1 VPSST
6 PLVWKQIGRAIAG
19 NATWDTLRTTA
30 LSGDGT
36 TLAVGAPGEWGG
48 NDRPGYVEVYKL
60 NSSLALSQVGQHM
73 SGLLLGSLFGTST
86 SLSYDGRTIA
96 IGSPGDWTIDATSP
110 GFVRVYRLDGDNSS
124 WIQLGQ
130 DINGEAG
137 DYLGVSVSL
146 SADGNTLAVGA
157 FGNDRNGTGSGQVT
171 VFRLD
176 DSDLTCLTWTQFG
189 NKLNG
194 EAANDESGWSVSLS
208 ADGKA
213 VAVGAKGNN
222 KNGNGYA
229 SGHVRVYRIDDNE
242 SIWYQSGHDIDG
254 YPGDRFGT
262 SVSISSDGY
271 TIAVG
276 GPGDIWE
283 ENRAGYVSVYRY
295 DETNLRWNQI
305 GDNIYAEGY
314 GGVFG
319 VVVSLSAD
327 GATVAV
333 AALAHDDEVIGDD
346 AGQVKVFHYEDASS
360 TWIQRGQ
367 AIVGEGAYDYS
378 GSSISLAANGKTL
391 AIASQWNDDNGEN
404 SGHVRVFGI
413 GNE

>member
-6 PLVWKQIGRAIAG
+6 PLIWKQIGRAIAG

-36 TLAVGAPGEWGG
+36 TLAVGAPGEWKRY
-48 NDRPGYVEVYKL
+48 DRPGYVEVYKL
-60 NSSLALSQVGQHM
+60 NSSMVLSQIGQHM
-73 SGLLLGSLFGTST
+73 FGFLGSLFGLST
-86 SLSYDGRTIA
+86 SLSYDGKTIA
-96 IGSPGDWTIDATSP
+96 IGAPGDWTIDATSP
-110 GFVRVYRLDGDNSS
+110 GFVRVYRLDDDNPS

-130 DINGEAG
+130 EIYGEAG

-157 FGNDRNGTGSGQVT
+157 FGNDRNGAGSGQVT
-171 VFRLD
+171 VFQLD
-176 DSDLTCLTWTQFG
+176 DSGSAWTQLG

-213 VAVGAKGNN
+213 VAVGAKGND
-222 KNGNGYA
+222 KSGNGDK
-229 SGHVRVYRIDDNE
+229 SGHARVYRIDDNE
-242 SIWYQSGHDIDG
+242 SIWYKLGQDIDG
-254 YPGDRFGT
+254 YAGDNLGT
-262 SVSISSDGY
+262 SVSISSDGN

-276 GPGDIWE
+276 GPGGIG
-283 ENRAGYVSVYRY
+283 ENYRAGYVSVHLY

-305 GDNIYAEGY
+305 GDDINGEGY

-333 AALAHDDEVIGDD
+333 AALAHDDEVIGAD
-346 AGQVKVFHYEDASS
+346 AGQVQVFHYEDASS

-367 AIVGEGAYDYS
+367 AIIGEGAFDYS
-378 GSSISLAANGKTL
+378 GSSISLAADGKTL
-391 AIASQWNDDNGEN
+391 AIASQWNDDSGEN
-404 SGHVRVFGI
+404 SGHARVFSI
-413 GNE
+413 VNE